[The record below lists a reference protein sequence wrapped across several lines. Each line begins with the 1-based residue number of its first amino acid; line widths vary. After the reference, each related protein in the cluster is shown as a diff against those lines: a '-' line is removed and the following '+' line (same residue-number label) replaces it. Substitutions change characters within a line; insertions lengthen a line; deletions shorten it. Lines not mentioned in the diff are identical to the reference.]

1 MPTLTTTPADAPTLL
16 TPTEAAQMLAV
27 NPKTLA
33 RWSGANKIH
42 AVRTLGGHRR
52 YRLEDVNAILH
63 ADPS

>member
-1 MPTLTTTPADAPTLL
+1 MPTQQTTTDTQTLL
-16 TPTEAAQMLAV
+16 TPNEAAQMLAV

-52 YRLEDVNAILH
+52 YRLEDVNAILY
-63 ADPS
+63 ADHTG